1 MVGPPT
7 SCEAQAGPPAPFVRE
22 PSLSTKSKMIPQVFC
37 KTQFFLFA
45 GLLFVFA
52 VCAKKV
58 IEEIPAEY
66 RGLQV
71 FGMEVSEMV
80 GADRQQRWAG
90 MDALDAMGIFL
101 FLFVADLAKSLLVE
115 IAKERI
121 GYGQRPPPPPEVAPE
136 PRPPPP
142 PPPPPQMPPPNVP
155 ADAIVVYRDQPLYIT
170 PHPRKDTAIHI
181 TDECKN
187 GPQRCVRVRMCTQC
201 T

>member
-1 MVGPPT
+1 MASPP
-7 SCEAQAGPPAPFVRE
+7 SCQAQAGSPLPFVRE
-22 PSLSTKSKMIPQVFC
+22 LPTLSTEIKMFPQVC
-37 KTQFFLFA
+37 KTSVVFA
-45 GLLFVFA
+45 GLLLVFA
-52 VCAKKV
+52 TCV
-58 IEEIPAEY
+58 EIPAEF

-101 FLFVADLAKSLLVE
+101 VLFVADLVKSLLVE

-170 PHPRKDTAIHI
+170 AHPRKDTAIHI
-181 TDECKN
+181 TDECQN
-187 GPQRCVRVRMCTQC
+187 GPQRCVRVRMCTMC